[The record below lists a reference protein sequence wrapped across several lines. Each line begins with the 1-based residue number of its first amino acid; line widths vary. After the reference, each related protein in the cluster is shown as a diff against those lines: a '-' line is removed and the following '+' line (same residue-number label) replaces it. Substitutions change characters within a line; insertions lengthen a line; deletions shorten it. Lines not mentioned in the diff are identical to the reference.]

1 MLKLLHTSDLHIGMK
16 YNGYPEFIKDEL
28 VEARFNVLKTL
39 VEKSNKEQC
48 HLLVI
53 AGDLF
58 EKTTIPKKD
67 IERVIKILDG
77 FAGDC
82 ILVLPGNHDYDNGMI
97 DLWDILK
104 NNISE
109 KVVLLNEN
117 RVYHLQASHDLD
129 VAVYPAPCNKKQS
142 KENNLKWISGLSE
155 KF

>member
-58 EKTTIPKKD
+58 EKTTIPK
-67 IERVIKILDG
+67 
-77 FAGDC
+77 
-82 ILVLPGNHDYDNGMI
+82 N
-97 DLWDILK
+97 
-104 NNISE
+104 S
-109 KVVLLNEN
+109 
-117 RVYHLQASHDLD
+117 
-129 VAVYPAPCNKKQS
+129 
-142 KENNLKWISGLSE
+142 
-155 KF
+155 

>member
-1 MLKLLHTSDLHIGMK
+1 MGEFSIDK
-16 YNGYPEFIKDEL
+16 YN
-28 VEARFNVLKTL
+28 
-39 VEKSNKEQC
+39 
-48 HLLVI
+48 
-53 AGDLF
+53 LF